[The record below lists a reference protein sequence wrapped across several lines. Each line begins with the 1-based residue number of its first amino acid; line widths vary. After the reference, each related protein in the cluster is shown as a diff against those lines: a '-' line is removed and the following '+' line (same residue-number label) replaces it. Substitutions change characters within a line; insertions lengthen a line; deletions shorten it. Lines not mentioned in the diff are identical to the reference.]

1 MVKEKERFA
10 FEKLELPTKI
20 KEFTHSNQTFL
31 DIPIQEKKTELHK
44 ESPSKQF
51 STQKLIIFGVL
62 GIIILGLITLLIIN
76 WSGNQKVKPTK
87 VIAQKIIQTPKPIKQ
102 DSTETEKPLKYVNY
116 HDSIIFLNDVKGEK
130 RVISKGYDDYL
141 KKNKL
146 IIKSGNHY
154 FNCFC
159 NDLYE
164 NYKVGELI
172 P

>member
-20 KEFTHSNQTFL
+20 KEFAHPNQTFL
-31 DIPIQEKKTELHK
+31 DISSPEKKTEIHN
-44 ESPSKQF
+44 ESTSKNF
-51 STQKLIIFGVL
+51 STPKLILLVALVIIFL
-62 GIIILGLITLLIIN
+62 ALISLLLIN
-76 WSGNQKVKPTK
+76 WLSNQKEKPTK
-87 VIAQKIIQTPKPIKQ
+87 VIAQKTIQIPKPIKQ
-102 DSTETEKPLKYVNY
+102 DTIETEKKPKYINY
-116 HDSIIFLNDVKGEK
+116 HDSIIFLNDIKGEK
-130 RVISKGYDDYL
+130 RVVSKGYDDYL

-164 NYKVGELI
+164 NYKVGEII

>member
-20 KEFTHSNQTFL
+20 KEFAHSNQFFL
-31 DIPIQEKKTELHK
+31 DIPSPERKKEIQN

-51 STQKLIIFGVL
+51 STQKLIFFGAF
-62 GIIILGLITLLIIN
+62 GIIMLGLITFLIIN
-76 WSGNQKVKPTK
+76 GLSKQNAKPTK
-87 VIAQKIIQTPKPIKQ
+87 VIAQKTIQSPIPIKQ
-102 DSTETEKPLKYVNY
+102 DSTETEKPPKYINY